1 MYIIPPILDFKKID
15 FLIEQNKRILR
26 GQEQIKAQNL
36 DIKNTLAVVMD
47 NTVPADPEV
56 GGLKDEFR
64 IPLTDL
70 KSFDTLN
77 VVLKQDKVK
86 RLKLVPKIL
95 FIELCT

>member
-1 MYIIPPILDFKKID
+1 
-15 FLIEQNKRILR
+15 
-26 GQEQIKAQNL
+26 
-36 DIKNTLAVVMD
+36 MD

-56 GGLKDEFR
+56 GGIKEEFR